1 MTSVKELQRKSA
13 ALPPVDTDVV
23 LPAAIRAAANKA
35 GQLHKDAYETPAPQQ
50 EQHGQERQQE
60 EAKIVETPPA
70 PKAGT
75 EEVPVETPAK
85 GEGYDG
91 SWEQKF
97 HSMKG
102 RYDKQEDVIRQLT
115 SELGGMRSE
124 IERLRTSV
132 ATPAPTKENTFKKLT
147 AEERE
152 AYGED
157 FIDVSARAAE
167 EKLMPEIETLKAT
180 VADLTGKLGQ
190 VAKASHDTQ
199 TLTMNQQLD
208 RDLPDWKKIN
218 RDPRFIAW
226 LNLRDPFSG
235 AIRFNMLKEAHASGD
250 AYRVLNF
257 FNGFLRDEAVVD
269 PAKRI
274 EPEVTSQGKLS
285 LESLAAPG
293 RAKAPAAP
301 TPPGDKET
309 ITRSQIKEFYALVN
323 KGHYRGNEAEK
334 ADLERRI
341 FEAERDGRVT
351 N

>member
-13 ALPPVDTDVV
+13 SLPPVDTEVV

-50 EQHGQERQQE
+50 EQNGQERQPE
-60 EAKIVETPPA
+60 ETKAVETPPT

-75 EEVPVETPAK
+75 EEVPVTPPAK
-85 GEGYDG
+85 GEEFDG
-91 SWEQKF
+91 SWENRYLA
-97 HSMKG
+97 MKG

-115 SELGGMRSE
+115 SELGSMRSE
-124 IERLRTSV
+124 IDRLRTSTAPAPV
-132 ATPAPTKENTFKKLT
+132 ATRENTFKKLT

-180 VADLTGKLGQ
+180 VADLTGKLTQ
-190 VAKASHDTQ
+190 VAKTSHDTQ

-208 RDLPDWKKIN
+208 RDLPDWRKIN

-235 AIRFNMLKEAHASGD
+235 VIRINMLKEAHAAGE
-250 AYRVLNF
+250 AHRVLNF

-269 PAKRI
+269 PVGRKA
-274 EPEVTSQGKLS
+274 EVTSEGKVP

-293 RAKAPAAP
+293 RAKAPAASP
-301 TPPGDKET
+301 PPGEKET

-323 KGHYRGNEAEK
+323 KGHYRGNEAAKE
-334 ADLERRI
+334 DLERRI
-341 FEAERDGRVT
+341 FEAERDGRVIG
-351 N
+351 